1 MSNVTLITFRD
12 ENELDALMEVY
23 DTVHY
28 LVQGI
33 DQMVIK
39 FSDYSNNELLPR
51 LPDVLGYHYYSW
63 FSEDTS
69 YRLDNLEYE
78 LSDSY
83 EYLREGYELNP
94 FILII
99 HDVTRIYNNYKDLYE
114 YFESKI
120 GLMEM
125 INMYIFCTVRL

>member
-12 ENELDALMEVY
+12 EEEIDALMEVY
-23 DTVHY
+23 NTIHY

-33 DQMVIK
+33 DQMIIR
-39 FSDYSNNELLPR
+39 FSDYSNNINLPR
-51 LPDVLGYHYYSW
+51 LPDVLGYQYYNW
-63 FSEDTS
+63 FSEDSS

-78 LSDSY
+78 LSDSFD
-83 EYLREGYELNP
+83 YLKEGYDLNP

-99 HDVTRIYNNYKDLYE
+99 HDVTNIYSNYKDLYE

-125 INMYIFCTVRL
+125 INMYVFCTVRI